1 MHTAGESERVVR
13 EPLGVHLARV
23 LQLDDTLYQI
33 TVCVC
38 VCVCVCV
45 YMVTYLTARNMENF
59 KLLDYHL
66 LRDKLREPQH

>member
-38 VCVCVCV
+38 VCV
-45 YMVTYLTARNMENF
+45 YGDLSHSTEHGEF
-59 KLLDYHL
+59 
-66 LRDKLREPQH
+66 